1 MPPKPVK
8 KALKVEE
15 FLLSDDILETSS
27 RWKSW
32 RRKIELQMDYFE
44 ITDPKDKTMC
54 LLVHGGEHILSID
67 ENSPETDDKDA
78 DEYAIQKIRE
88 DIYTQEIMASCSL
101 SIQ

>member
-15 FLLSDDILETSS
+15 FLPSDDILETSS

-54 LLVHGGEHILSID
+54 LLVHGGEQFCL
-67 ENSPETDDKDA
+67 
-78 DEYAIQKIRE
+78 
-88 DIYTQEIMASCSL
+88 
-101 SIQ
+101 